1 MKMRVP
7 MSRFGKISDGI
18 NKTNTLNRD
27 GLTCRSFQHH
37 QSEAKKGDIQNFRE
51 AKKGDIQD
59 FRAP

>member
-7 MSRFGKISDGI
+7 MSRFGKISEGI

-37 QSEAKKGDIQNFRE
+37 QSEAKKGDIQDFRE
-51 AKKGDIQD
+51 AKKGDI
-59 FRAP
+59 